1 VNDWSSPLA
10 LGAAE
15 TVLAV
20 VLAVALVLLVV
31 LAVALRRSRRQT
43 REALARAEAE
53 RAELAARLDELE
65 RPALAS
71 RAPEAV
77 SEFVITDVGDT
88 PRTPAEPAARIEGRL
103 FADIV
108 LRESVVK
115 AASWTYGVRTALSA
129 ENRNRLGFEMR
140 RETKRSAKQRR
151 ADVKEALR
159 QYYERQRGD
168 LA

>member
-1 VNDWSSPLA
+1 MA

-15 TVLAV
+15 TLLAV
-20 VLAVALVLLVV
+20 VLAVAVVVLVV
-31 LAVALRRSRRQT
+31 LAVALGRSRRHT
-43 REALARAEAE
+43 REALARAEAD

-65 RPALAS
+65 RPAPAT

-77 SEFVITDVGDT
+77 SEFVITEVGGT
-88 PRTPAEPAARIEGRL
+88 QRAPQEPPARIEGRL
-103 FADIV
+103 FADLV

-115 AASWTYGVRTALSA
+115 AASWSYGVTRALSA

-140 RETKRSAKQRR
+140 RETKRAQKQRR

-168 LA
+168 LG